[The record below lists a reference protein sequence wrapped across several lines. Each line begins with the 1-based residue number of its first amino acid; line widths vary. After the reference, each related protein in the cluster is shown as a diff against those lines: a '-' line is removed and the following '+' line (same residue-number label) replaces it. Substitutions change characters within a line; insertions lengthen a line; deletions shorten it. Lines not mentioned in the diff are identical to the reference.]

1 MADETNNNETIS
13 ESTITTTTTTTTTET
28 IYPVT
33 HAEAVLAGEAEPIT
47 HFEKVI
53 AKYCT
58 GGGSGTGD
66 ADGKI
71 DKTSI
76 VTTLDSTNTDT
87 QVPSAKVVYDNVKDN
102 RIKTY
107 TDVTQLGLTTPT
119 TTSDVFNAMPDNS
132 MFMYKVSTISFTD
145 VPTFGILMIHKRSKD
160 GFHIE
165 LKRSFSISAA
175 RNDVFIAKLKGRD
188 GTDLVWNRLIS
199 DIDIVTTLDSTSTDT
214 QIPSAKAVYDNL
226 QSLIVSLTQAEYD
239 ALTDAQKNNGT
250 IYLITQ

>member
-1 MADETNNNETIS
+1 MADENNTNETIS
-13 ESTITTTTTTTTTET
+13 ESTVTTTTTTTTTET

-66 ADGKI
+66 VD
-71 DKTSI
+71 I

-102 RIKTY
+102 RVKTY
-107 TDVTQLGLTTPT
+107 TDITQLGLTTPT

-132 MFMYKVSTISFTD
+132 MFMYKVSTTSFTD
-145 VPTFGILMIHKRSKD
+145 VPTSGILMIHKRNKD

-165 LKRSFSISAA
+165 LKRSFSISAT

-188 GTDLVWNRLIS
+188 GTGLVWNKLIS

-239 ALTDAQKNNGT
+239 VLTDAQKNNGT

>member
-1 MADETNNNETIS
+1 MADENNTNETIS
-13 ESTITTTTTTTTTET
+13 ESTVTTTTTTTTTET

-66 ADGKI
+66 VD
-71 DKTSI
+71 I

-132 MFMYKVSTISFTD
+132 MFMYKVNATSFTD
-145 VPTFGILMIHKRSKD
+145 VPTFGILMIHKHSKD

-188 GTDLVWNRLIS
+188 GTGLVWNKLIS

>member
-1 MADETNNNETIS
+1 MADENNTNETIS
-13 ESTITTTTTTTTTET
+13 ESTVTTTTTTTTTET

-66 ADGKI
+66 
-71 DKTSI
+71 
-76 VTTLDSTNTDT
+76 V
-87 QVPSAKVVYDNVKDN
+87 
-102 RIKTY
+102 
-107 TDVTQLGLTTPT
+107 
-119 TTSDVFNAMPDNS
+119 
-132 MFMYKVSTISFTD
+132 
-145 VPTFGILMIHKRSKD
+145 
-160 GFHIE
+160 
-165 LKRSFSISAA
+165 
-175 RNDVFIAKLKGRD
+175 
-188 GTDLVWNRLIS
+188 
-199 DIDIVTTLDSTSTDT
+199 DIVTTLDSTSTDT

>member
-119 TTSDVFNAMPDNS
+119 TTSDIFNAMPSSS
-132 MFMYKVSTISFTD
+132 MFMMHAYTSKVTD
-145 VPTFGILMIHKRSKD
+145 LPIYGILMIYKHSTK
-160 GFHIE
+160 GFNIE
-165 LKRSFSISAA
+165 LKASSNMLAA
-175 RNDVFIAKLKGRD
+175 TNELWIAQLKGTG